1 MPWDSVAKVG
11 ALILLD
17 LLLLGGLI
25 AIPLGLSGNFI
36 LLGLALIVAIV
47 TKFQAISPWIL
58 GGMAVM
64 VIIGEI
70 LEVLL
75 ASSMAR
81 RYGASK
87 WGVIGAFVGGIVG
100 AILGTPIAPIIGTIA
115 GSFIGA
121 AACAVL
127 FEWLHLRKL
136 QPSMP
141 AGWGA
146 FLGKLLSSLLKI
158 CIGLAIAI
166 YVVIVTH

>member
-1 MPWDSVAKVG
+1 MPWDGIAKVG

-100 AILGTPIAPIIGTIA
+100 AILGTPM
-115 GSFIGA
+115 
-121 AACAVL
+121 CAVL